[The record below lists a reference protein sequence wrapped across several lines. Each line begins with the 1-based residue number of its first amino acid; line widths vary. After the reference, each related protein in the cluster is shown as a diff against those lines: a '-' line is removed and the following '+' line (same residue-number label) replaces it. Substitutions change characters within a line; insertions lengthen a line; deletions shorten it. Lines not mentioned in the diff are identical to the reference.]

1 MRMNSSPQVSTQSL
15 PFRKPHFAA
24 ASIETDLEL
33 EDDVDGDAF
42 RQPIDAMKRIA
53 GLSAEDILELKRSE
67 LIDLIRSVR
76 ASHLR
81 PGVLERLPQMDGDT
95 LRRLVFLTRRY
106 CRHRLLLA
114 ETSRCP
120 NTYAVYCS

>member
-1 MRMNSSPQVSTQSL
+1 MNASPPRSAEIRSFGTPHFGTTSRDERFGVAEDSDGEES
-15 PFRKPHFAA
+15 RKP
-24 ASIETDLEL
+24 S
-33 EDDVDGDAF
+33 
-42 RQPIDAMKRIA
+42 DAMKRVA
-53 GLSAEDILELKRSE
+53 ALSAEQILELKRSE
-67 LIDLIRSVR
+67 LIDVIRSVR

-114 ETSRCP
+114 ETTRSP
-120 NTYAVYCS
+120 NSYALYCS

>member
-1 MRMNSSPQVSTQSL
+1 MPDE
-15 PFRKPHFAA
+15 HFGLSRDA
-24 ASIETDLEL
+24 
-33 EDDVDGDAF
+33 DGDGSHK
-42 RQPIDAMKRIA
+42 PSDAMKRVA
-53 GLSAEDILELKRSE
+53 ALSTEQVFELKRSQ
-67 LIDLIRSVR
+67 LIDIIRSVR

-114 ETSRCP
+114 EASRSP
-120 NTYAVYCS
+120 SSYAIYCS